1 MNNLRLYLENKLFVI
16 LLSLMIFIPLYP
28 KIPLVAIK
36 GTYIAVRLEDVL
48 VEVIFLV
55 WLFVKL
61 PKISQIIR
69 QRIFQSILLFWA
81 IGFLSLISA
90 LIITYSI
97 LPHLGLLHLLR
108 RVEYMML
115 FIVAAT
121 TISSLS
127 QVKTILKAGV
137 VVTVLVILYGFGQ
150 QWLNF
155 PVIST
160 TNREFSKGLV
170 LFLSQ
175 GARINSTFA
184 GHYDLAIFLTMVLVI
199 LASLYFTIKTSYSR
213 ALAIGFG
220 LLSFILLGLTAAR
233 VSFVAALG
241 GLAISFWLSQKK
253 ALIGLLILLSLAAV
267 VIIPD
272 LRHRLVA
279 TYTVNFLGG
288 GGPKYIPPEGMV
300 LDPNKRLTEQQ
311 RKKLLEEIAKQSQN
325 KGLKISTVSADIAPG
340 EPINSLELA
349 VHRSFGIRFDVE
361 WPRALRAFYK
371 NPFLGTGY
379 SSITIATDN
388 DLLRSLG
395 EVGLLGTLGLSLVF
409 FIIIR
414 QMLRFLKKAWGFE
427 KQFIIGVLSM
437 MMAIFATATF
447 IDVLEASK
455 VAMIFW
461 FMLGVAWATTRGYR
475 DS

>member
-1 MNNLRLYLENKLFVI
+1 MKSLRSFLENKFFWI
-16 LLSLMIFIPLYP
+16 LLGLMVFIPLYP
-28 KIPLVAIK
+28 KFPLIGIR
-36 GTYIAVRLEDVL
+36 GTYVAVRLEDIF
-48 VEVIFLV
+48 VEVVFLI
-55 WLFVKL
+55 WLLVKL
-61 PKISQIIR
+61 PKINQILNR
-69 QRIFQSILLFWA
+69 AIFQSIVLFWV
-81 IGFLSLISA
+81 IGFLSLASA

-115 FIVAAT
+115 FVMAAT
-121 TISSLS
+121 TVSSLS

-137 VVTVLVILYGFGQ
+137 VVTLVVIFYGFGQ
-150 QWLNF
+150 RWLDF

-199 LASLYFTIKTSYSR
+199 ISSLYFSIKTFTFRS
-213 ALAIGFG
+213 LAIGFG

-233 VSFVAALG
+233 VSFVAALA
-241 GLAISFWLSQKK
+241 GLAISFWLNQRKI
-253 ALIGLLILLSLAAV
+253 LIVLLVFLGLVAV

-288 GGPKYIPPEGMV
+288 GGPKYTPEEGV
-300 LDPNKRLTEQQ
+300 TLDPNKRLTEQQ
-311 RKKLLEEIAKQSQN
+311 RKKLLEETAKTNQKSIS
-325 KGLKISTVSADIAPG
+325 KISTVSADIAPG

-349 VHRSFGIRFDVE
+349 VHRSFGIRFNVE

-395 EVGLLGTLGLSLVF
+395 EVGILGTLGLSLVF

-414 QMLRFLKKAWGFE
+414 RMLRFLKEASGFE

-437 MMAIFATATF
+437 MVAIFTSATF
-447 IDVLEASK
+447 IDALEASK

-461 FMLGVAWATTRGYR
+461 FILGVAWALMSGYR

>member
-1 MNNLRLYLENKLFVI
+1 MNNLRLYLEKKLFWI

-28 KIPLVAIK
+28 KFPLISIR
-36 GTYIAVRLEDVL
+36 GTYIAVRLEDIL
-48 VEVIFLV
+48 VEVVFLI
-55 WLFVKL
+55 WLFIKL
-61 PKISQIIR
+61 PKINQILR
-69 QRIFQSILLFWA
+69 LRIFQSILLFWA

-115 FIVAAT
+115 FVIAST

-137 VVTVLVILYGFGQ
+137 VVTILVIVYGFGQ

-160 TNREFSKGLV
+160 TNKEFSKGLI
-170 LFLSQ
+170 LYLSQ

-199 LASLYFTIKTSYSR
+199 LSGLYFNIKSFTARS
-213 ALAIGFG
+213 LAIGFG

-253 ALIGLLILLSLAAV
+253 MLIGLLILLSLAAV

-288 GGPKYIPPEGMV
+288 GGPKYTPPEGVV
-300 LDPNKRLTEQQ
+300 LDPNKRLTERQ
-311 RKKLLEEIAKQSQN
+311 RQKLLEEVTKQSQN

-409 FIIIR
+409 FIHIR

-427 KQFIIGVLSM
+427 KQFIIGVLAM

-461 FMLGVAWATTRGYR
+461 FILGVAWALMSGF
-475 DS
+475 SEP